1 MNSNNIVLLVSI
13 TTVSLPHVYSTLHA
27 ITQPT
32 GACTL
37 PHLQGADTTDHL
49 MICDRYYQYNPVDK
63 DLVRCFT
70 CMIPQED
77 VLHNTPS
84 LQKVNTYSWVAVGKH
99 KLVTFLLGITD
110 PINYHNFL
118 SS

>member
-1 MNSNNIVLLVSI
+1 MNSENIVLLVSI
-13 TTVSLPHVYSTLHA
+13 TTVSLPHVDSTLHA

-32 GACTL
+32 GACML

-49 MICDRYYQYNPVDK
+49 MTK

-70 CMIPQED
+70 RMIPQED

-84 LQKVNTYSWVAVGKH
+84 LQKVNTYSWAAVGKH